1 MRTFRIVQKHQ
12 KQESG
17 TSAACLIAL
26 LILAACA
33 PSPTVQFRIG
43 ETLLREDFSDP
54 AAWERYVN
62 AEQRVAFEIVD
73 DVFRA
78 RAWDKGISWAL
89 NETVHQDVVIEVE
102 ITQLSD
108 YRDNAYGLMCRA
120 SPTNNGN
127 GYYFLISGDGYATIR
142 RGAADEITSLVSWR
156 QASAV
161 RQDRS
166 INRLRIVCLGNY
178 LALYVNGEFVADA
191 TDRRYRSGYAGLSAA
206 VTDGEVEVWFDDL
219 TIWQALPA
227 D

>member
-1 MRTFRIVQKHQ
+1 MQKRWN
-12 KQESG
+12 QEPGVGAALASG
-17 TSAACLIAL
+17 CLIAL
-26 LILAACA
+26 LILTACA
-33 PSPTVQFRIG
+33 PSPTVQFRFG
-43 ETLLREDFSDP
+43 ETLLREDFSDT

-73 DVFRA
+73 NVFRA
-78 RAWDKGISWAL
+78 RAWDRGISWAL

-102 ITQLSD
+102 TTQLSD

-127 GYYFLISGDGYATIR
+127 GYYFLISGDGYAAIR
-142 RGAADEITSLVSWR
+142 RGAADEITALVSWR
-156 QASAV
+156 KTSAV

-166 INRLRIVCLGNY
+166 INRLRVVCLGNY
-178 LALYVNGEFVADA
+178 LALYVNGEFVAETADS
-191 TDRRYRSGYAGLSAA
+191 RYRTGYAGLSAA

-219 TIWQALPA
+219 TIWEALPV